1 MQAWKLVGS
10 AIAAGWLAACS
21 DPKATSKAN
30 FETALDAYFQQ
41 TRAPACVDFRSLD
54 ARFP

>member
-10 AIAAGWLAACS
+10 AIAAGWLTACS

-41 TRAPACVDFRSLD
+41 TRPPACVDFRSLD